1 MLRTSEGS
9 AVVAVGKKGVDSE
22 GDADDVALDVG
33 DFVTFATDFCGG
45 QNSSEW
51 GCARAIKSEQSTNYQ
66 FIRN

>member
-1 MLRTSEGS
+1 M
-9 AVVAVGKKGVDSE
+9 GKKGVDSE

-51 GCARAIKSEQSTNYQ
+51 GCARAS
-66 FIRN
+66 